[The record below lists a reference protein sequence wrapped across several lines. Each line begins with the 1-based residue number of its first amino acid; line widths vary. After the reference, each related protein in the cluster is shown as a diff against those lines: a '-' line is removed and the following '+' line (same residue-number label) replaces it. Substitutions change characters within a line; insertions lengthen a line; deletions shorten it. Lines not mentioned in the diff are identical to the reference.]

1 MTYDGS
7 VNSDDINA
15 IISSGRYDSGVVY
28 SARRPADVVATDT
41 VKVLPVSGIEGGT
54 AAVATATP
62 VDGGAT
68 SVAVSG
74 GNVEP
79 LDRVSS
85 GVTAVPEPILTSIP
99 LKKKYTHVFFDR
111 RPEAQHQTQC
121 DDESRGTGCE
131 ASGCENAYFLGGC
144 AVGVVAE

>member
-54 AAVATATP
+54 AAVETAAQ

-74 GNVEP
+74 GNLVP
-79 LDRVSS
+79 LDRVTS
-85 GVTAVPEPILTSIP
+85 GVAAMPEPILTSKP
-99 LKKKYTHVFFDR
+99 LKNKYTHVFSTGGQKHSTKR
-111 RPEAQHQTQC
+111 NVMMNHAAPVVKHQGARTRI
-121 DDESRGTGCE
+121 S
-131 ASGCENAYFLGGC
+131 
-144 AVGVVAE
+144 